1 MKLLSWPPLYL
12 NWWSINDSHHRNY
25 QNNHVM
31 TTEGKQRTAKKW
43 KLKEVSFI
51 LFQGVGSGGD
61 RWGRLGRVA
70 LNLLAPFWG
79 PWKFLDKLRGLWKFL
94 DQLEGSGNF
103 LRQLR
108 HFYFNFIGQLR
119 GLQDLLGPIWRPQK
133 VLGQFGWLW
142 KYSNPLWGSWN
153 HLVCIAP
160 PPPWTSINDTSFCSF
175 IVQKFKT

>member
-1 MKLLSWPPLYL
+1 M
-12 NWWSINDSHHRNY
+12 
-25 QNNHVM
+25 
-31 TTEGKQRTAKKW
+31 
-43 KLKEVSFI
+43 SFI

-61 RWGRLGRVA
+61 RWGRLGEGVA
-70 LNLLAPFWG
+70 LNLWAPFWG

-103 LRQLR
+103 LRQSR

-119 GLQDLLGPIWRPQK
+119 GLQDLLGPIWRPQN

-175 IVQKFKT
+175 IVQKFKTLIMFLLFVQNCFIEQRGNTWKVDFFPGGDGGGALTTF